1 MNPNALPG
9 CQLSVVRF
17 TLAAVSWCRFCIFHW
32 IKVWC
37 DCHGRCGGSATTGG
51 IGKTGQGVTP
61 CFLKGI
67 FQCNL
72 AWMLQNGKPDLLK
85 KNIDTVSGA
94 W

>member
-1 MNPNALPG
+1 M
-9 CQLSVVRF
+9 
-17 TLAAVSWCRFCIFHW
+17 
-32 IKVWC
+32 
-37 DCHGRCGGSATTGG
+37 
-51 IGKTGQGVTP
+51 GKTGQGVTP

-85 KNIDTVSGA
+85 KDIDTLSGA